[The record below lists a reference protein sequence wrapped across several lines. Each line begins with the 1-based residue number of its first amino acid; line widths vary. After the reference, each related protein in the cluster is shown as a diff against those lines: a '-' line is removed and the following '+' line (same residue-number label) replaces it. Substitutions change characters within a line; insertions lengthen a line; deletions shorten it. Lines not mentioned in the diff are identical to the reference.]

1 MVSSGS
7 TFTSLSAS
15 VEVLLVNHLHPNQEL
30 GLQVYLELLSF
41 SFDLLEDYHVELYII
56 YIKYNIHTYIYIYI
70 YIYI

>member
-56 YIKYNIHTYIYIYI
+56 YIKYNIHTYIYIYNLDI
-70 YIYI
+70 I